1 MSFSKL
7 VEFKQREGSK
17 VRKGGA
23 DTALGDGD
31 TGRRAVLE
39 FWSVAVLEGWSVGG
53 FSEFILIF
61 PLPPHFEEGMCHI

>member
-17 VRKGGA
+17 VRRGVA
-23 DTALGDGD
+23 DTALGDDD

-39 FWSVAVLEGWSVGG
+39 FWSVAVLEGWSVGD
-53 FSEFILIF
+53 FSEFSF
-61 PLPPHFEEGMCHI
+61 NLPFTSSL